1 MRARTWMALAG
12 MVAAAAIAA
21 GAVVIFSRSAS
32 PSPGTG
38 SHAVKAAERG
48 SGRSASMV
56 ITDPYAAGSKLRR
69 VEYHLRDGYTKKVII
84 PGGAYVAAED
94 IAICGTAGQ
103 HYPNNGF
110 TGTGLP
116 CKPFLHA
123 SEVFYHQHT
132 GDLAGR
138 FRPHR
143 TIEVTETCHG
153 RGRYLTF
160 GHIDHGGLL
169 SVEYYWANGE
179 HLTVDLSGDVL
190 VDHIELITKGGRLTA
205 VATRHR

>member
-1 MRARTWMALAG
+1 MRARIWIALMG
-12 MVAAAAIAA
+12 VAAAASAA
-21 GAVVIFSRSAS
+21 GAVVIFSPLAPLSS
-32 PSPGTG
+32 STG
-38 SHAVKAAERG
+38 NHVVKAAERG
-48 SGRSASMV
+48 SGRSASMIV
-56 ITDPYAAGSKLRR
+56 TDPYAAGSKLVR

-94 IAICGTAGQ
+94 IAICGTAGRR
-103 HYPNNGF
+103 YPDNRF

-116 CKPFLHA
+116 CKPALHTT
-123 SEVFYHQHT
+123 EVFYHQHI

-143 TIEVTETCHG
+143 TVEVTETCHG
-153 RGRYLTF
+153 QGRYLTF

-179 HLTVDLSGDVL
+179 HLTVDLRGDAL
-190 VDHIELITKGGRLTA
+190 VDHIELITKAGRLAA
-205 VATRHR
+205 VATRHA